1 MPRLALQETQE
12 YPLPPPVGFK
22 TLLRGKVAII
32 TGASRAIGAT
42 ASHIF
47 ADAGA
52 IVVLAARDEQEMES
66 VADTIIEN
74 GGKATVIPTDV
85 TNPSSVEDL
94 VRETLKTYTRL
105 DIAFNNAGDS
115 HKPTPLA
122 DLTIDDFDKVVGTN
136 LRGVFLSMKYEI
148 PAMLKNHGGAIV
160 NMSST
165 AGLNGVKGLADY
177 SAAKHGILGLTK
189 SAALDYAQMNIRV
202 NAIAPGPVLND
213 RIRLL
218 KDRSQIEQAVPM
230 RRIGT
235 PEEVAFLAAWLC
247 SDQASFITGVSIP
260 IDGGRLAGNP

>member
-1 MPRLALQETQE
+1 MVMQEAQE
-12 YPLPPPVGFK
+12 YPLPPVGFK
-22 TLLRGKVAII
+22 ALLRGKVAII
-32 TGASRAIGAT
+32 TGASRGIGAT
-42 ASHIF
+42 TSHIF

-52 IVVLAARDEQEMES
+52 MVVLAARDEQKMES

-74 GGKATVIPTDV
+74 GGKAIVIPTDV
-85 TNPSSVEDL
+85 TNPRSVENL
-94 VRETLKTYTRL
+94 VQETLKTYARL
-105 DIAFNNAGDS
+105 DVAFNNAGDS
-115 HKPTPLA
+115 HIPIALA
-122 DLTIDDFDKVVGTN
+122 DMKIDDFDRVVSTN

-177 SAAKHGILGLTK
+177 SAAKHGIIGLTK

-202 NAIAPGPVLND
+202 NAIASGPVLND
-213 RIRLL
+213 RIGQL

-247 SDQASFITGVSIP
+247 SNQASFITGATVP

>member
-1 MPRLALQETQE
+1 
-12 YPLPPPVGFK
+12 
-22 TLLRGKVAII
+22 
-32 TGASRAIGAT
+32 
-42 ASHIF
+42 
-47 ADAGA
+47 
-52 IVVLAARDEQEMES
+52 
-66 VADTIIEN
+66 
-74 GGKATVIPTDV
+74 
-85 TNPSSVEDL
+85 
-94 VRETLKTYTRL
+94 
-105 DIAFNNAGDS
+105 
-115 HKPTPLA
+115 
-122 DLTIDDFDKVVGTN
+122 
-136 LRGVFLSMKYEI
+136 
-148 PAMLKNHGGAIV
+148 MLKNHGGAIV

-189 SAALDYAQMNIRV
+189 SAALDYAQLNIRV